1 MRGLFISIEGVEGAG
16 KSTQLKHIK
25 HYLETS
31 GKTVLVTREPGG
43 TELGEKIRE
52 LLLTP
57 TDSAMAIDTE
67 LLLMF
72 AARAEHIDKVI
83 KPALERGEWV
93 ISDRFT
99 DATFAYQGGGRG
111 IDEQRISQLAE
122 WTLQGM
128 EPDLTLLFDLPVE
141 IGQQRVISRNEG
153 IDRFEQEKVDFF
165 YKIRTAYLDLAARHS
180 RRIKI
185 IDSSRSIEDI
195 QNELIDLLSKL
206 DVTSA

>member
-16 KSTQLKHIK
+16 KSTQLNNIK
-25 HYLETS
+25 HYLES
-31 GKTVLVTREPGG
+31 IGKAVLVTREPGG
-43 TELGEKIRE
+43 TELGEHIRS

-57 TDSAMAIDTE
+57 SDSPMAIDTE

-72 AARAEHIDKVI
+72 AARAEHVNKVI
-83 KPALERGEWV
+83 NPALERGEWV

-99 DATFAYQGGGRG
+99 DATYAYQGGGRG
-111 IDEQRISQLAE
+111 IDVDRISQLAE

-128 EPDLTLLFDLPVE
+128 QPDLTLLFDLPVE

-165 YKIRTAYLDLAARHS
+165 YKIRTAYLELARTHS
-180 RRIKI
+180 RRIKV
-185 IDSSRSIEDI
+185 IDSSRTVDVIE
-195 QNELIDLLSKL
+195 QELIALLSKL
-206 DVTSA
+206 DVASA